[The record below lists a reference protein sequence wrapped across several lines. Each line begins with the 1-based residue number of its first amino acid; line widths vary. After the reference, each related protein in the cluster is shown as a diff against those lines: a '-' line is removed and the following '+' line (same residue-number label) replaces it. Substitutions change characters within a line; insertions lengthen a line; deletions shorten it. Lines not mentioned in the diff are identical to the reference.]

1 MFETAKITGGCETV
15 LNGMAVFDVSRT
27 EVLVVDVV
35 VSLEDVVE
43 VDCSVEVV
51 EVVVDSSELVVDVL
65 DVVEVVCSVVVEVVL
80 IELLAA

>member
-1 MFETAKITGGCETV
+1 M
-15 LNGMAVFDVSRT
+15 LNGIAVFDVSRT

-35 VSLEDVVE
+35 DSLENVV
-43 VDCSVEVV
+43 VVNCSVEVV

-65 DVVEVVCSVVVEVVL
+65 DVVSVVCSAVVEVVL

>member
-1 MFETAKITGGCETV
+1 V
-15 LNGMAVFDVSRT
+15 LNGIAVFDVSRT

-35 VSLEDVVE
+35 DSLENVV
-43 VDCSVEVV
+43 VVNCSVEVV

-65 DVVEVVCSVVVEVVL
+65 DVVSVVCSAVVEVVL